1 MNLIITMVSYISADI
16 SRQKDVER
24 YINVESVEFIT
35 DKLYEMQKQ
44 FSANSINTWKD
55 YTIFIKLALNEIV
68 KTTNKEIISYG
79 NNYNPCH
86 PFIWIDDPYIFDY
99 EDGEIYPYEERDDHK
114 IYKLIN
120 SNKLGN
126 IKDYLDQ
133 ALRMSN
139 EKENKDDDSICCLIL
154 PINFI
159 DRENPMCIIN
169 PNDIL

>member
-1 MNLIITMVSYISADI
+1 MNLILTMVSYISADI
-16 SRQKDVER
+16 SKQKDVER
-24 YINVESVEFIT
+24 YIDVELIEFIT
-35 DKLYEMQKQ
+35 DKLYEMQKE
-44 FSANSINTWKD
+44 FSITSDSTWKN
-55 YTIFIKLALNEIV
+55 YTVATNIALNKIV
-68 KTTNKEIISYG
+68 DMTNKKLISHG
-79 NNYNPCH
+79 NNYNPCS

-99 EDGEIYPYEERDDHK
+99 EDGEINPYEERDDHK

-120 SNKLGN
+120 SNNFGN

-139 EKENKDDDSICCLIL
+139 EKENKDDDSICCLLL